1 MQTKTRKIAV
11 KWLHLPDGRVLREQ
25 VVEFV
30 GERPVRFYPLEG
42 ETAMT
47 EWRGIHFYWPLFP

>member
-1 MQTKTRKIAV
+1 M

-30 GERPVRFYPLEG
+30 GERPVRFYPLDG